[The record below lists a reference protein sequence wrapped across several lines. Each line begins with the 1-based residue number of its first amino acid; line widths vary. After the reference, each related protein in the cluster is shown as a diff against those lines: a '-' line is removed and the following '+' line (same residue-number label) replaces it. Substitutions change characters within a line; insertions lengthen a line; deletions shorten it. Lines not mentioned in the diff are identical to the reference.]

1 MNETTRASGGALNG
15 YVALTFDDGPNSN
28 TGELLAALAAGG
40 VRATLFNTGE
50 HAAAEPGLVGAEVA
64 AGMWVANHSFTH
76 PHMLE
81 MSAEEMR
88 DELLRTQQ
96 AIEAGGAAAPTLFR
110 PPYGEWDARLE
121 AAAASL
127 GMRVVLWDI
136 DSGDWNEATTDDIV
150 AAADRL
156 EAGQVLL
163 MHDWPPATL
172 AAIPRIVANLAA
184 RGLAVG
190 MIDPATGR
198 AVAPR

>member
-1 MNETTRASGGALNG
+1 MNDSTGSTGASGEARRG
-15 YVALTFDDGPNSN
+15 YVALTFDDGPNAN
-28 TGELLAALAAGG
+28 TRGLLAALGASG

-50 HAAAEPGLVGAEVA
+50 HAVAEPGLVAAEAA
-64 AGMWVANHSFTH
+64 AGMWVGNHSFTH

-81 MSAEEMR
+81 MNPREMR

-96 AIEAGGAAAPTLFR
+96 AIAAGGAGTPRLFR

-127 GMRVVLWDI
+127 GMRVVLWNV
-136 DSGDWNEATTDDIV
+136 DSGDWNKAETD
-150 AAADRL
+150 DRL
-156 EAGQVLL
+156 EPGQIML
-163 MHDWPPATL
+163 MHDEYATTV

-184 RGLAVG
+184 RGLSAG

-198 AVAPR
+198 AVAPTP